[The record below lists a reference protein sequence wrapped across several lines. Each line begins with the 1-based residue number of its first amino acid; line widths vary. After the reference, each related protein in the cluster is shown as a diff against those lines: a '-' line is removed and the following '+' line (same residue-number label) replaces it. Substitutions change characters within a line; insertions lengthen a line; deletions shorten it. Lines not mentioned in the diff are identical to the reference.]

1 MSATTVSSALYTS
14 ELASPK
20 RSGNLDAGGRER
32 VKIVPVIPGA
42 VESGSTINICQ
53 IPVGAIVT
61 GVEAHCE
68 GNAGSSTLAVS
79 VGAVDVVAATSIA
92 TNAVVLRGNL
102 QAIKAVPTAAVTLV
116 KATTG
121 GATLTA
127 SKSMVFVVRYV
138 LD

>member
-1 MSATTVSSALYTS
+1 MSATTVSSALYTA

-32 VKIVPVIPGA
+32 VKIVPIIPGA

-92 TNAVVLRGNL
+92 TNATVLRGNL

-127 SKSMVFVVRYV
+127 NKSMVFVVRYV

>member
-1 MSATTVSSALYTS
+1 MAATTVSSALYTA

-68 GNAGSSTLAVS
+68 ANASSSTLAVS
-79 VGAVDVVAATSIA
+79 VGAVNVVAATSIA
-92 TNAVVLRGNL
+92 AAAVLQGNL
-102 QAIKAVPTAAVTLV
+102 QAIKAVPTAAVTTV

>member
-1 MSATTVSSALYTS
+1 MAATTVSSALYTA

-32 VKIVPVIPGA
+32 VKIVPIIPGA

-68 GNAGSSTLAVS
+68 ANAASSTLAVS
-79 VGAVDVVAATSIA
+79 VGAVDVVAAASIA
-92 TNAVVLRGNL
+92 SAAVLHGNL

>member
-1 MSATTVSSALYTS
+1 MSATTVSSALYTA

-42 VESGSTINICQ
+42 VEIGSTINICQ

-68 GNAGSSTLAVS
+68 ANAASSTLAVS
-79 VGAVDVVAATSIA
+79 VGAVAVVAATSIA
-92 TNAVVLRGNL
+92 SAAVLQGNL
-102 QAIKAVPTAAVTLV
+102 QAIKAVPTAAVTTV
-116 KATTG
+116 TATTG

-127 SKSMVFVVRYV
+127 DKSMVFVVRYV

>member
-1 MSATTVSSALYTS
+1 MAATTVSSALYTA

-68 GNAGSSTLAVS
+68 ANASSSTLAVS

-92 TNAVVLRGNL
+92 AAAVLHGNL
-102 QAIKAVPTAAVTLV
+102 QAIKAVPTAAVTTV

-127 SKSMVFVVRYV
+127 NKSMVFVVRYV

>member
-32 VKIVPVIPGA
+32 VKIVPIIPGA

>member
-1 MSATTVSSALYTS
+1 MAATTVSSALYTA

-32 VKIVPVIPGA
+32 VKIVPIIPGA

-68 GNAGSSTLAVS
+68 ANAASSTLAVS

-92 TNAVVLRGNL
+92 AAAVLHGNL

-127 SKSMVFVVRYV
+127 NKSMVFVVRYV

>member
-1 MSATTVSSALYTS
+1 MAATTVSSALYTA

-32 VKIVPVIPGA
+32 VKIVPIIPGA

-68 GNAGSSTLAVS
+68 ANAASSTLAVS
-79 VGAVDVVAATSIA
+79 VGAVDVVAAASIA
-92 TNAVVLRGNL
+92 SAAVLQGNL

-127 SKSMVFVVRYV
+127 NKSMVFVVRYV

>member
-1 MSATTVSSALYTS
+1 MSATTVSSALYTA

-68 GNAGSSTLAVS
+68 ANASSSTLAVS

-92 TNAVVLRGNL
+92 AAAVLHGNL
-102 QAIKAVPTAAVTLV
+102 QAIKAVPTAAVTTV

-127 SKSMVFVVRYV
+127 NKSMVFVVRYV

>member
-1 MSATTVSSALYTS
+1 MAATTVSSALYTA

-68 GNAGSSTLAVS
+68 ANASSSTLAVS

-92 TNAVVLRGNL
+92 AATVLRGNL

-127 SKSMVFVVRYV
+127 NKSMVFVVRYV

>member
-1 MSATTVSSALYTS
+1 MSATTVSSALYTA

-32 VKIVPVIPGA
+32 VKIVPIIPGA

-53 IPVGAIVT
+53 IPVGAIIT

-68 GNAGSSTLAVS
+68 ANASSSTLAVS

-92 TNAVVLRGNL
+92 AAAVLHGNL

-127 SKSMVFVVRYV
+127 NKSMVFVVRYV

>member
-1 MSATTVSSALYTS
+1 MSATTVSSALYTA

-32 VKIVPVIPGA
+32 VKIVPIIPGA
-42 VESGSTINICQ
+42 VEIGSTINICQ

-68 GNAGSSTLAVS
+68 ANAASSTLAVS

-92 TNAVVLRGNL
+92 AAAVLHGNL
-102 QAIKAVPTAAVTLV
+102 QAIKAVPTAAVTTV

>member
-32 VKIVPVIPGA
+32 VKIVPIIPGA

-116 KATTG
+116 KATPG
-121 GATLTA
+121 GATLPA
-127 SKSMVFVVRYV
+127 GKSMVFVGRYV

>member
-1 MSATTVSSALYTS
+1 MAATTVSSALYTA

-32 VKIVPVIPGA
+32 VKIVPIIPGA

-68 GNAGSSTLAVS
+68 ANASSSTLAVS

-92 TNAVVLRGNL
+92 AAAVLHGNL
-102 QAIKAVPTAAVTLV
+102 QAIKAVPTAAVTTV

>member
-1 MSATTVSSALYTS
+1 MSASTVSSALYTA

-42 VESGSTINICQ
+42 VEIGSTINICQ

-68 GNAGSSTLAVS
+68 ANAASSTLAVS
-79 VGAVDVVAATSIA
+79 VGTVDVVAATSIA
-92 TNAVVLRGNL
+92 AAAVLHGNL
-102 QAIKAVPTAAVTLV
+102 QAIKAVPTAAVTTV

-127 SKSMVFVVRYV
+127 NKSMVFVVRYV

>member
-1 MSATTVSSALYTS
+1 MAATTVSSALYTA

-32 VKIVPVIPGA
+32 VKIVPIIPGA

-53 IPVGAIVT
+53 IPVGAIIT

-68 GNAGSSTLAVS
+68 ANAASSTLAVS

-92 TNAVVLRGNL
+92 SAAVLQGNL

-127 SKSMVFVVRYV
+127 DKSMVFVVRYV

>member
-1 MSATTVSSALYTS
+1 MSATTVSSALYTA

-32 VKIVPVIPGA
+32 VKIVPIIPGA

-68 GNAGSSTLAVS
+68 ANASSSTLAVS

-92 TNAVVLRGNL
+92 AAAVLHGNL

-127 SKSMVFVVRYV
+127 NKSMVFVVRYV

>member
-1 MSATTVSSALYTS
+1 MSATTVSSALYTA

-32 VKIVPVIPGA
+32 VKIVPIIPGA
-42 VESGSTINICQ
+42 VEIGSTINICQ

-68 GNAGSSTLAVS
+68 ANAASSTLAVS

-92 TNAVVLRGNL
+92 SAAVLQGNL

-127 SKSMVFVVRYV
+127 NKSMVFVVRYV

>member
-1 MSATTVSSALYTS
+1 MSATTVSSALYTA

-32 VKIVPVIPGA
+32 VKIVPIIPGA

-79 VGAVDVVAATSIA
+79 VGTVDVVAATSIA
-92 TNAVVLRGNL
+92 AAAVLHGNL

-127 SKSMVFVVRYV
+127 NKSMVFVVRYV

>member
-1 MSATTVSSALYTS
+1 MSATTVSSALYTA

-32 VKIVPVIPGA
+32 VKIVPIIPGA

-68 GNAGSSTLAVS
+68 ANAASSTLAVS

-92 TNAVVLRGNL
+92 AAAVLRGNL

>member
-1 MSATTVSSALYTS
+1 MSATTVSSALYTA

-32 VKIVPVIPGA
+32 VKIVPIIPGA
-42 VESGSTINICQ
+42 VEIGSTINICQ

-68 GNAGSSTLAVS
+68 ANAASSTLAVS

-92 TNAVVLRGNL
+92 AAAVLHGNL
-102 QAIKAVPTAAVTLV
+102 QAIKAVPTAAVTTV

-127 SKSMVFVVRYV
+127 NKSMVFVVRYV

>member
-1 MSATTVSSALYTS
+1 MAATTVSSALYTD

-68 GNAGSSTLAVS
+68 ANASSSTLAVS
-79 VGAVDVVAATSIA
+79 VGAVEVVAATSIA
-92 TNAVVLRGNL
+92 TNATVLRGNL

>member
-1 MSATTVSSALYTS
+1 MAATTVSSALYTA

-32 VKIVPVIPGA
+32 VKIVPIIPGA

-68 GNAGSSTLAVS
+68 ANASSSTLAVS
-79 VGAVDVVAATSIA
+79 VGTVDVVAATSIA
-92 TNAVVLRGNL
+92 AAAVLHGNL
-102 QAIKAVPTAAVTLV
+102 QAIKAVPTAAVTTV

-127 SKSMVFVVRYV
+127 NKSMVFVVRYV

>member
-1 MSATTVSSALYTS
+1 MSATTVSSALYTA

-32 VKIVPVIPGA
+32 VKIVLVIPGA

-68 GNAGSSTLAVS
+68 ANASSSTLAVS

-92 TNAVVLRGNL
+92 AAAVLHGNL

>member
-1 MSATTVSSALYTS
+1 MSATTVSSALYTA

-68 GNAGSSTLAVS
+68 ANAASSTLAVS

-92 TNAVVLRGNL
+92 TAAVLRGNL

-127 SKSMVFVVRYV
+127 GKSMVFVVRYV

>member
-1 MSATTVSSALYTS
+1 MAATTVSSALYTA

-32 VKIVPVIPGA
+32 VKIVPIIPGA

-92 TNAVVLRGNL
+92 AAAVLHGNL

-127 SKSMVFVVRYV
+127 NKSMVFVVRYV

>member
-1 MSATTVSSALYTS
+1 MAATTVSSALYTA

-32 VKIVPVIPGA
+32 VKIVPIIPGA

-79 VGAVDVVAATSIA
+79 VGTVDVVAATSIA
-92 TNAVVLRGNL
+92 AAAVLHGNL

-127 SKSMVFVVRYV
+127 NKSMVFVVRYV

>member
-1 MSATTVSSALYTS
+1 MAATTVSSALYTA

-32 VKIVPVIPGA
+32 VKIVPIIPGA

-79 VGAVDVVAATSIA
+79 VGAVDVVAPTSIA
-92 TNAVVLRGNL
+92 AAAVLRGNL

-127 SKSMVFVVRYV
+127 GKSMVFVVRYV

>member
-1 MSATTVSSALYTS
+1 MAATTVSSALYTA

-32 VKIVPVIPGA
+32 VKIVPIIPGA

-68 GNAGSSTLAVS
+68 ANAASSTLAVS
-79 VGAVDVVAATSIA
+79 VGAVAVVAAASIA
-92 TNAVVLRGNL
+92 SAAVLHGNL

-127 SKSMVFVVRYV
+127 NKSMVFVVRYV

>member
-92 TNAVVLRGNL
+92 TSAVVLRGNL

>member
-1 MSATTVSSALYTS
+1 MSATTVSSALYTA

-32 VKIVPVIPGA
+32 VKIVPIIPGA

-68 GNAGSSTLAVS
+68 ANAASSTLAVS

-92 TNAVVLRGNL
+92 SAAVLQGNL
-102 QAIKAVPTAAVTLV
+102 QAIKAVPTAAVTTV
-116 KATTG
+116 TATTG

-127 SKSMVFVVRYV
+127 DKSMVFVVRYV

>member
-1 MSATTVSSALYTS
+1 MAATTVSSALYTA

-32 VKIVPVIPGA
+32 VKIVPIIPGA

-68 GNAGSSTLAVS
+68 ANAASSTLAVS
-79 VGAVDVVAATSIA
+79 VGAVGVVAATSIA
-92 TNAVVLRGNL
+92 SAAVLQGNL

-127 SKSMVFVVRYV
+127 NKSMVFVVRYV

>member
-1 MSATTVSSALYTS
+1 MSATTVSSTLYTA

-32 VKIVPVIPGA
+32 VKIVPIIPGA

-92 TNAVVLRGNL
+92 TNATVLRGNL

>member
-1 MSATTVSSALYTS
+1 MSATTVSSALYTA

-68 GNAGSSTLAVS
+68 ANASSSTLAVS

-92 TNAVVLRGNL
+92 AAAVLHGNL

>member
-1 MSATTVSSALYTS
+1 MPATTVSSALYTA

-68 GNAGSSTLAVS
+68 ANASSSTLAVS
-79 VGAVDVVAATSIA
+79 VGTVDVVAATSIA
-92 TNAVVLRGNL
+92 AAAVLHGNL
-102 QAIKAVPTAAVTLV
+102 QAIKAVPTAAVTTV

-127 SKSMVFVVRYV
+127 NKSMVFVVRYV

>member
-1 MSATTVSSALYTS
+1 MAATTVSSALYTT

-32 VKIVPVIPGA
+32 VKIVPIIPGA

-68 GNAGSSTLAVS
+68 ANAASSTLAVS

-92 TNAVVLRGNL
+92 AAAVLHGNL

>member
-1 MSATTVSSALYTS
+1 MSATTVSSALYTA

-32 VKIVPVIPGA
+32 VKIVPIIPGA

-68 GNAGSSTLAVS
+68 ANASSSTLAVS
-79 VGAVDVVAATSIA
+79 VGTVDVVAATSIA
-92 TNAVVLRGNL
+92 AAAVLHGNL
-102 QAIKAVPTAAVTLV
+102 QAIKAVPTAAVTTV

>member
-1 MSATTVSSALYTS
+1 MAATTVSSALYTA

-32 VKIVPVIPGA
+32 VKIVPIIPGA

-53 IPVGAIVT
+53 IPVGAIIT

-68 GNAGSSTLAVS
+68 ANAASSTLAVS

-92 TNAVVLRGNL
+92 SAAVLQGNL

-127 SKSMVFVVRYV
+127 NKSMVFVVRYV

>member
-1 MSATTVSSALYTS
+1 MAATTVSSALYTA

-68 GNAGSSTLAVS
+68 ANASSSTLAVS
-79 VGAVDVVAATSIA
+79 VGTVDVVAATSIA
-92 TNAVVLRGNL
+92 AAAVLHGNL
-102 QAIKAVPTAAVTLV
+102 QAIKAGPTAAVTLV

>member
-1 MSATTVSSALYTS
+1 MAATTVSSALYTA

-68 GNAGSSTLAVS
+68 ANASSSTLAVS
-79 VGAVDVVAATSIA
+79 VGTVDVVAATSIA
-92 TNAVVLRGNL
+92 AAAVLHGNL

-127 SKSMVFVVRYV
+127 NKSMVFVVRYV